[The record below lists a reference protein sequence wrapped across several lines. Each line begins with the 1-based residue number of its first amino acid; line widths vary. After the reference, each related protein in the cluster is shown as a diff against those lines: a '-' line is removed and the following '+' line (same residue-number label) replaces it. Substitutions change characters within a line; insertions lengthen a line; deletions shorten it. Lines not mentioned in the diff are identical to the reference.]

1 MKQNNRARGESH
13 PKAKLKNKQV
23 MKIRELYD
31 AGFSHKLIARNY
43 GISTWNVLS
52 IGKRKTWT
60 HL

>member
-52 IGKRKTWT
+52 T
-60 HL
+60 H